1 MKLNTPLKIALFI
14 SLIVSIITSIILITI
29 TYFWRIEI
37 NYLYILLA
45 VIIIHLSSFSL
56 IYFLLKKLITK
67 KIKILY
73 RIIHNYKINKEDFP
87 INMDEDV
94 LATTEEDVMDW
105 VKLNRDEILKLKE
118 QELFRKE
125 FLGNLSHELKTPI
138 FSIQGYILTLLEG
151 GLEDKDI
158 NTKFLNR
165 AAKGVDRMTRI
176 IKDLDVITKFESD
189 RIELN
194 VLNNNIVTIS
204 NEVIDA
210 LEMKAKENDVTLR
223 FNKKYSEAIIVKCDA
238 DKITQVLSNLIN
250 NAINYSKKNG
260 YIELRFFDIEDNVLV
275 EVSDDGIGIK
285 KEHIPRLFERF
296 YRIDKSR
303 ARNQG
308 GTGLGLAIVKHII
321 EAHGQSINVRSTK
334 NEGSTF
340 SFTLKKGKKNFLIN
354 RDN

>member
-1 MKLNTPLKIALFI
+1 MKLNTPLQIALFI
-14 SLIVSIITSIILITI
+14 SLLISLITSSILLTI
-29 TYFWRIEI
+29 TYFARIEI
-37 NYLYILLA
+37 HYIYISLYTI
-45 VIIIHLSSFSL
+45 VIFLICFCL
-56 IYFLLKKLITK
+56 IYFLLEKLITK
-67 KIKILY
+67 KIKTLY
-73 RIIHNYKINKEDFP
+73 RIIHNYKINKNDFP
-87 INMDEDV
+87 INMNENV
-94 LATTEEDVMDW
+94 LYDAEEDVVDW
-105 VKLNRDEILKLKE
+105 VKLNRSEILKLKE
-118 QELFRKE
+118 QESFRKE

-158 NTKFLNR
+158 NSDFLNR
-165 AAKGVDRMTRI
+165 ASKSVDRMTRI
-176 IKDLDVITKFESD
+176 IDDLDIITKFESD

-194 VLNNNIVTIS
+194 ILNNNIVAIA
-204 NEVIDA
+204 NEA
-210 LEMKAKENDVTLR
+210 LNDLEIRAKENDITLK
-223 FNKKYSEAIIVKCDA
+223 FNKQYSEDITVKCDA

-250 NAINYSKKNG
+250 NAINYSKKGG
-260 YIELRFFDIEDNVLV
+260 YIELRFFDIEDNILI

-296 YRIDKSR
+296 YRVDKSR

-340 SFTLKKGKKNFLIN
+340 SFTLKKG
-354 RDN
+354 